1 MLSRQVLYRKKENTF
16 HNANMPCSALSVILF
31 IHCSTA
37 FYDPVIIISQSY
49 HHFKATSELCSSMW
63 YNPTSTVRAWKGG
76 VGARCAHTNQA
87 AAPTARK
94 PLPCTASH
102 SVQLQPVLLSTV
114 RLLTTREIKVVVFLG
129 FGPVYSLTFFF
140 FFFLNFNFFPPA

>member
-49 HHFKATSELCSSMW
+49 HHFKATSELCSSRW
-63 YNPTSTVRAWKGG
+63 YNPMSAVRAWKGG
-76 VGARCAHTNQA
+76 DGASFVHTQ
-87 AAPTARK
+87 T
-94 PLPCTASH
+94 
-102 SVQLQPVLLSTV
+102 
-114 RLLTTREIKVVVFLG
+114 RLLPQQPGNLYLACFSPCSTSSACVVEYCQAVNHQGNQGGCFSWVWACL
-129 FGPVYSLTFFF
+129 LADFFF
-140 FFFLNFNFFPPA
+140 PFKFFFPLHNN